1 MNNEVAIAINDVG
14 KNFKVP
20 HEKHDTL
27 KGKAL
32 NVFSSKKYSKY
43 TALQNINFEVKKG
56 EFFGIVGKNGCGKS
70 TLLKIIAG
78 IYQPTK
84 GSVEVNGSIAPFIE
98 LGVGFN
104 PELTGRENVFLS
116 GTILGMT
123 RKKIEL
129 LYDEIVAFAELEEFM
144 DQKLKNYSSGMQV
157 RLSFSIAIRS
167 NSDILLIDEVL
178 AVGDSNFQSK
188 CFKVFEKYKKNKK
201 TIILVTHDMS
211 NVTQFCD
218 RAVLIDQGRIKQ
230 IGSPKKVAS
239 EYMYLNTNQSIPDKK
254 TSTGYKKVLSA
265 KILPFNKND
274 TPVINYGDDITLH
287 LEWINSLKPKNL
299 GVAIINEKGETVFG
313 SNTLHIKDFKPK
325 NNMCKFRFNLNIGE
339 GLYYLV
345 YGAFGDTSSNVLHFV
360 NDGPSFYVKN
370 TNHTG
375 WQGVTK
381 LDSEWIY

>member
-1 MNNEVAIAINDVG
+1 MNNEVAIAINNIG

-32 NVFSSKKYSKY
+32 NLFSSKKYSKY

-84 GSVEVNGSIAPFIE
+84 GNVEVNGSIAPFIE

-123 RKKIEL
+123 RKKIES
-129 LYDEIVAFAELEEFM
+129 LYNEIVAFAEMEEFM

-178 AVGDSNFQSK
+178 AVGDSNFQRK
-188 CFKVFEKYKKNKK
+188 CFKVFEKYKEDKK
-201 TIILVTHDMS
+201 TIILVTHDMG

-218 RAVLIDQGRIKQ
+218 KAVLIHEGEVKQ

-239 EYMYLNTNQSIPDKK
+239 EYMYLNTTYAGEGKDTTLTKQPLI
-254 TSTGYKKVLSA
+254 A
-265 KILPFNKND
+265 KIISKSKKDIPTFE
-274 TPVINYGDDITLH
+274 YGSDIKVR
-287 LEWINSLKPKNL
+287 LEWSNKINPDNF
-299 GVAIINEKGETVFG
+299 GVGIIKETGETVFG
-313 SNTLHIKDFKPK
+313 SNTLY
-325 NNMCKFRFNLNIGE
+325 NNGFVPNNNVCEFTFNANLGT
-339 GLYYLV
+339 GMYYLI
-345 YGAFGDTSSNVLHFV
+345 YGAFGKLESDVLHFV
-360 NDGPSFYVKN
+360 SNGPSFYIN
-370 TNHTG
+370 NEEMLG
-375 WQGVTK
+375 WNGATRLKCTWQ
-381 LDSEWIY
+381 D